1 VRTKPVKLPIEVIE
15 QLEEIKKALGLRSLG
30 EASKV
35 LADLSFSPLGLL
47 ALVYDMRSDVKELV
61 REIKELNRNLER
73 LLDRLPEFEHK

>member
-1 VRTKPVKLPIEVIE
+1 MRTKPVKLPIEVIE
-15 QLEEIKKALGLRSLG
+15 QLEEIKRALGLKSLG

-61 REIKELNRNLER
+61 REIKVLNRNLER
-73 LLDRLPEFEHK
+73 LLDRLPEPKHE